1 MPLFSPFRALRYTAT
16 AELLKLSSPPY
27 DVLSSADRSALAALH
42 QHNVVNIDL
51 PLGDNPYALAAAT
64 LDTWRREGV
73 LTRDA
78 NPSFTLYRMNFIDA
92 QGDRRNTVGVVGALE
107 VVDEGAS
114 GVLPHERTTPK
125 AKTDRLDLTRATR
138 ANLSPV
144 WGLSLRE
151 QLTDALIAGG
161 ELVGE
166 FTDEHGVTH
175 RVERVDDPM
184 RVRSIS
190 SLVAS
195 APVLIADG
203 HHRYAIARTYRD
215 EMRNTPLAAA
225 ASTTMTY
232 VGELV
237 EQQLSIAAIHRL
249 YRDISSEKL
258 RDVLATSFVIAPVE
272 GNIGPNIIADLSQ
285 RGSLCLVDRALRA
298 WWLTPKP
305 EAFTGLR
312 DLDSDRL
319 EASLRSTTHEVAYQ
333 HGFEEVIALLQAGH
347 AEAAIFIR
355 PTSIHE
361 IRRTADERLLMPP
374 KSTFFTPKLRTGL
387 VIRPLEA

>member
-1 MPLFSPFRALRYTAT
+1 MSA
-16 AELLKLSSPPY
+16 PPY
-27 DVLSSADRSALAALH
+27 DVLSAADRAALAAQH
-42 QHNVVNIDL
+42 EHNVVNVDL
-51 PLGDNPYALAAAT
+51 PVGSDPYATAANT
-64 LDTWRREGV
+64 LQTWRREGV
-73 LTRDA
+73 LDLD
-78 NPSFTLYRMNFIDA
+78 PHLSYTLYRMRFVDDA
-92 QGDRRNTVGVVGALE
+92 GNQRQTVGVIGALE
-107 VVDEGAS
+107 VADEGAGS
-114 GVLPHERTTPK
+114 VLPHERTTPK

-151 QLTDALIAGG
+151 QLTDALIAPGQ
-161 ELVGE
+161 LMGE
-166 FTDEHGVTH
+166 FTDPQGVTH

-184 RVRSIS
+184 RMRSIT
-190 SLVAS
+190 SLVSS

-215 EMRNTPLAAA
+215 EMRGTPLAAA

-249 YRDISSEKL
+249 YRDITSETL
-258 RDVLATSFVIAPVE
+258 RTVLSAHFILTPVD
-272 GNIGPNIIADLSQ
+272 GPIGPHLIAQMSA
-285 RGSLCLVDRALRA
+285 RGSLCLVDQSQNA
-298 WWLTPKP
+298 WWLTPKAD
-305 EAFTGLR
+305 AFVGLR

-333 HGFEEVIALLQAGH
+333 HGYHEVIAMLTAQHAQA
-347 AEAAIFIR
+347 AVFIR
-355 PTSIHE
+355 PTSISE
-361 IRRTADERLLMPP
+361 IRRTADEKLLMPP

-387 VIRPLEA
+387 VIRPLDVA